1 MTINGQD
8 TGAGATTA
16 PRSVRRLDLPAATEL
31 AALAA
36 VFEDLQYVL
45 RCCEHLVAAFGGRG
59 EPDPALVEALWT
71 GALVG
76 YARCFSPRAA
86 VLGDA
91 DLGELGLEGEVTQVH
106 GMLKKARDHLA
117 SRHVNPREAFTIGAA
132 QSNDGTPEGV
142 AVVASPRPLVD
153 EATVRMLG
161 RLAYG
166 LCGLVDARMKEC
178 QNRVLGAAAALS
190 PGELARLPL
199 VHLSEG

>member
-1 MTINGQD
+1 MTIDGQD

-45 RCCEHLVAAFGGRG
+45 RCCEHLVAALGGRG

-76 YARCFSPRAA
+76 YVRCFSPRTA
-86 VLGDA
+86 VLDEA
-91 DLGELGLEGEVTQVH
+91 DLGELGLEGEVAQFH
-106 GMLKKARDHLA
+106 GMLKKVRDHLA
-117 SRHVNPREAFTIGAA
+117 SRHVNPREEFTIGAA
-132 QSNDGTPEGV
+132 QSNDGTPTGV
-142 AVVASPRPLVD
+142 AVVSSPRPPVD

-166 LCGLVDARMKEC
+166 LSGLVDARMQEC
-178 QNRVLGAAAALS
+178 QGRVLGEAGALS
-190 PGELARLPL
+190 AAELARLPL
-199 VHLSEG
+199 VHLSGA